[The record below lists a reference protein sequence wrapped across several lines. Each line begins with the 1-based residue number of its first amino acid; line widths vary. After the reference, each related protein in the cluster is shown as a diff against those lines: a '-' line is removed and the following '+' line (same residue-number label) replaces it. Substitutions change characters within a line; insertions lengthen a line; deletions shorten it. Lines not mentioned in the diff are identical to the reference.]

1 MSHTLLLIRRWSKRS
16 MNESHLTLLMV
27 DYAYLRL
34 ISPLKHLFM
43 KRWSLA
49 VAIEKRMLSR
59 EFKLVAAR
67 PGDIFKPM
75 WFLMLVIS
83 MVPLALAPDSLLLAE
98 IGSAMIWVATLLAIL
113 LNTEHL
119 FQSDFSD
126 GVLEQWLFLDRPLA
140 WLVALKLVAHWFF
153 HVLPLILMTP
163 IAGLMMSVPPHV
175 LTALL
180 ITLIVAT
187 PALTCFSGLGAAL
200 TLGSSRS
207 GILGVLVMMPLF
219 VPVVILAAGVLI
231 RATDGSDTLPLLALL
246 GAFSV
251 VAATLV
257 PIAVSAAIRLN
268 IGGSS

>member
-1 MSHTLLLIRRWSKRS
+1 MS
-16 MNESHLTLLMV
+16 
-27 DYAYLRL
+27 
-34 ISPLKHLFM
+34 
-43 KRWSLA
+43 
-49 VAIEKRMLSR
+49 IEKRMLAR
-59 EFKLVAAR
+59 ELKLAAAR

-83 MVPLALAPDSLLLAE
+83 MVPLALSSDSVLLAD
-98 IGSAMIWVATLLAIL
+98 IGSAMIWVATLLALL

-140 WLVALKLVAHWFF
+140 WLVGLKLIVHWLFN
-153 HVLPLILMTP
+153 VVPLICITP
-163 IAGLMMSVPPHV
+163 IAGLMLSVPTDV
-175 LTALL
+175 LIALL
-180 ITLIVAT
+180 MTLVVAT

-231 RATDGSDTLPLLALL
+231 RATDGSEILPLMAWL
-246 GAFSV
+246 GAFSL

-268 IGGSS
+268 IGGSN